1 MILGGNQMKRSQI
14 NQILQS
20 AQAFFTEHQFH
31 LPPWASWTEADW
43 QGQGEAC
50 REVIDCQ
57 LGWDITDFGSGDFAQ
72 RGLTLFTVRNGKAG
86 SSYGKTYA
94 EKIMV
99 VDDGQETPLHFHFQ
113 KAEDIINRG
122 GGKLLLQLWNS
133 EGQGEKADTPVSVSI
148 DGVRR
153 TLAAGGVVSL
163 APGESICL
171 TRGLYHRFWGEGK
184 VLVGEV
190 SQVNDDFSDNRFYE
204 AVGRFPSIDEDEAPW
219 RLLVSDY
226 AEKIR

>member
-1 MILGGNQMKRSQI
+1 MKRSQI

-20 AQAFFTEHQFH
+20 AQAFFTQHQFH

-43 QGQGEAC
+43 QGQGDAC

-57 LGWDITDFGSGDFAQ
+57 LGWDITDFGSGDFAK

-86 SSYGKTYA
+86 SSFGKTYA

-133 EGQGEKADTPVSVSI
+133 DGQGEKADTPVSVSI

-153 TLAAGGVVSL
+153 TLEAGAVVSL

-204 AVGRFPSIDEDEAPW
+204 DVGRFPSVDEDEVPW

>member
-1 MILGGNQMKRSQI
+1 MKRSQI

-20 AQAFFTEHQFH
+20 AQAFFTLHQFH

-43 QGQGEAC
+43 QGRGDVC

-57 LGWDITDFGSGDFAQ
+57 LGWDITDFGSGDFAK

-122 GGKLLLQLWNS
+122 GGKLMLQLWNS
-133 EGQGEKADTPVSVSI
+133 DGQGEKADTPVSVSI

-153 TLAAGGVVSL
+153 TLEAGGVVSL

-184 VLVGEV
+184 VLAGEV

-204 AVGRFPSIDEDEAPW
+204 EVGRFPSIDEDEAPW

-226 AEKIR
+226 AGKVR

>member
-1 MILGGNQMKRSQI
+1 MKRSQI

-50 REVIDCQ
+50 REVVDCQ

-99 VDDGQETPLHFHFQ
+99 VDDGQETPLHFHCQ

>member
-1 MILGGNQMKRSQI
+1 MKRSQI

-20 AQAFFTEHQFH
+20 AQAFFTQHQFH

-43 QGQGEAC
+43 QGQGDAC

-57 LGWDITDFGSGDFAQ
+57 LGWDITDFGSGDFAK

-86 SSYGKTYA
+86 SSFGKTYA

-133 EGQGEKADTPVSVSI
+133 DGQGEKADTPVSVSI

-153 TLAAGGVVSL
+153 TLEAGAVVSL

-204 AVGRFPSIDEDEAPW
+204 DVGRFPSVDEDEAPW

>member
-1 MILGGNQMKRSQI
+1 MKRSQI

-20 AQAFFTEHQFH
+20 AQAFFTQHQFH

-43 QGQGEAC
+43 QGQGDAC

-133 EGQGEKADTPVSVSI
+133 DGQGEKADTPVSVSI

-153 TLAAGGVVSL
+153 TLEAGAVVSL

-204 AVGRFPSIDEDEAPW
+204 DVGRFPSIDEDEAPW

>member
-1 MILGGNQMKRSQI
+1 MKRSQI

-43 QGQGEAC
+43 QGQGDAC

-57 LGWDITDFGSGDFAQ
+57 LGWDITDFGSGDFAK

-133 EGQGEKADTPVSVSI
+133 DGQGEKADTPVSVSI

-153 TLAAGGVVSL
+153 TLEAGAVVSL

-204 AVGRFPSIDEDEAPW
+204 DVGRFPSIDEDEAPW

>member
-1 MILGGNQMKRSQI
+1 MKRSQI

-20 AQAFFTEHQFH
+20 AQAFFTQHQFH

-43 QGQGEAC
+43 QGQGDAC

-57 LGWDITDFGSGDFAQ
+57 LGWDITDFGSGDFAK

-133 EGQGEKADTPVSVSI
+133 DGQGEKADTPVSVSI

-153 TLAAGGVVSL
+153 TLEAGAVVSL

>member
-1 MILGGNQMKRSQI
+1 MKRSQI

-20 AQAFFTEHQFH
+20 AQAFFTQHQFH

-43 QGQGEAC
+43 QGQGDAC

-57 LGWDITDFGSGDFAQ
+57 LGWDITDFGSGDFAK

-133 EGQGEKADTPVSVSI
+133 DGQGEKADTSVSVSI

-153 TLAAGGVVSL
+153 TLEAGGVVSL

-204 AVGRFPSIDEDEAPW
+204 EVGRFPSIDEDEAPW

-226 AEKIR
+226 AGKVR

>member
-1 MILGGNQMKRSQI
+1 MKRSQI

-43 QGQGEAC
+43 QGQGDAC

-57 LGWDITDFGSGDFAQ
+57 LGWDITDFGSGDFAK

-86 SSYGKTYA
+86 SSFGKTYA

-133 EGQGEKADTPVSVSI
+133 DGQGEKADTSVSVSI

-153 TLAAGGVVSL
+153 TLEAGGVVSL

-204 AVGRFPSIDEDEAPW
+204 DVGRFPSIDEDEAPW

>member
-1 MILGGNQMKRSQI
+1 MKRSQI

-204 AVGRFPSIDEDEAPW
+204 DVGRFPSIDEDEAPW

>member
-1 MILGGNQMKRSQI
+1 MKRSQI

-20 AQAFFTEHQFH
+20 AQAFFTQHQFH

-50 REVIDCQ
+50 REVVDCQ
-57 LGWDITDFGSGDFAQ
+57 LGWDITDFGSGDFAK

-133 EGQGEKADTPVSVSI
+133 DGQGEKADTSVSVSI

-153 TLAAGGVVSL
+153 TLEAGGVVSL

>member
-1 MILGGNQMKRSQI
+1 MKRSQI

-20 AQAFFTEHQFH
+20 AQAFFTQHQFH

-57 LGWDITDFGSGDFAQ
+57 LGWDITDFGSGDFAK

-133 EGQGEKADTPVSVSI
+133 DGQGEKADTPVSVSI

-153 TLAAGGVVSL
+153 TLEAGAVVSL

-204 AVGRFPSIDEDEAPW
+204 DVGRFPSIDEDEAPW

>member
-1 MILGGNQMKRSQI
+1 MKRSQI

-20 AQAFFTEHQFH
+20 AQAFFTQHQFH
-31 LPPWASWTEADW
+31 LPHWASWAEADW
-43 QGQGEAC
+43 KGQGEAC

-57 LGWDITDFGSGDFAQ
+57 LGWDITDFGSGDFSR

-133 EGQGEKADTPVSVSI
+133 DGQGEKADTSVSVSI

-153 TLAAGGVVSL
+153 TLEAGGVVSL

-204 AVGRFPSIDEDEAPW
+204 DVGRFPSVDEDEAPW

>member
-1 MILGGNQMKRSQI
+1 MKRSQI

-43 QGQGEAC
+43 QGQGDAC

-57 LGWDITDFGSGDFAQ
+57 LGWDITDFGSGDFAK

>member
-1 MILGGNQMKRSQI
+1 MKRSQI

-20 AQAFFTEHQFH
+20 AQAFFTQHQFH

-57 LGWDITDFGSGDFAQ
+57 LGWDITDFGSGDFAK

>member
-1 MILGGNQMKRSQI
+1 MKRSQI

-20 AQAFFTEHQFH
+20 AQAFFTQHQFH

-43 QGQGEAC
+43 QGQGDAC

-57 LGWDITDFGSGDFAQ
+57 LGWDITDFGSGDFAK

-86 SSYGKTYA
+86 SSFGKTYA

-133 EGQGEKADTPVSVSI
+133 DGQGEKADTPVSVSI

-153 TLAAGGVVSL
+153 TLEAGAIVSL

-204 AVGRFPSIDEDEAPW
+204 EVGRFPSIDEDEAPW

-226 AEKIR
+226 AGKVR

>member
-1 MILGGNQMKRSQI
+1 MKRSQI

-20 AQAFFTEHQFH
+20 AQAFFTQHQFH

-43 QGQGEAC
+43 QGQGDAC

-57 LGWDITDFGSGDFAQ
+57 LGWDITDFGSGDFAK

-133 EGQGEKADTPVSVSI
+133 DGQGEKADTPVSVSI

-153 TLAAGGVVSL
+153 TLEAGALVSL

-204 AVGRFPSIDEDEAPW
+204 DVGRFPSVDEDEAPW

-226 AEKIR
+226 AERIR

>member
-1 MILGGNQMKRSQI
+1 MKRSQI

-20 AQAFFTEHQFH
+20 AQAFFTQHQFH

-50 REVIDCQ
+50 REVVDCQ

-133 EGQGEKADTPVSVSI
+133 DGQGEKADTPVSVSI

-153 TLAAGGVVSL
+153 TLEAGAVVSL

>member
-1 MILGGNQMKRSQI
+1 MKRSQI

-20 AQAFFTEHQFH
+20 AQAFFTQHQFH

-43 QGQGEAC
+43 QGQGDAC

-57 LGWDITDFGSGDFAQ
+57 LGWDITDFGSGNFSR

-133 EGQGEKADTPVSVSI
+133 DGQGEKADTSVSVSI

-153 TLAAGGVVSL
+153 TLEAGGVVSL

>member
-1 MILGGNQMKRSQI
+1 MKRSQI

-20 AQAFFTEHQFH
+20 AQAFFTQHQFH

-43 QGQGEAC
+43 QGQGDAC

-57 LGWDITDFGSGDFAQ
+57 LGWDITDFGSGDFAK

-133 EGQGEKADTPVSVSI
+133 DGQGEKADTPVSVSI

-153 TLAAGGVVSL
+153 TLEAGAVVSL

-204 AVGRFPSIDEDEAPW
+204 DVGRFPSVDEDEAPW

>member
-1 MILGGNQMKRSQI
+1 MKRSQI

-20 AQAFFTEHQFH
+20 AQAFFTQHQFH

-43 QGQGEAC
+43 QGQGDAC

-57 LGWDITDFGSGDFAQ
+57 LGWDITDFGSGDFAK

-133 EGQGEKADTPVSVSI
+133 DGQGEKADTPVSVSI

-153 TLAAGGVVSL
+153 TLEAGAIVSL

-204 AVGRFPSIDEDEAPW
+204 EVGRFPSIDEDEAPW

-226 AEKIR
+226 AGKVR

>member
-1 MILGGNQMKRSQI
+1 MKRSQI

-20 AQAFFTEHQFH
+20 AQAFFTQHQFH

-43 QGQGEAC
+43 QGQGDAC

-57 LGWDITDFGSGDFAQ
+57 LGWDITDFGSGDFAK

-86 SSYGKTYA
+86 SSFGKTYA

-133 EGQGEKADTPVSVSI
+133 DGQGEKADTPVSVSI

-153 TLAAGGVVSL
+153 TLEAGAVVSL

>member
-1 MILGGNQMKRSQI
+1 MKRSQI

-50 REVIDCQ
+50 REVVDCQ

>member
-1 MILGGNQMKRSQI
+1 MKRSQI

-20 AQAFFTEHQFH
+20 AQAFFTQHQFH

-43 QGQGEAC
+43 QGQGDAC

-57 LGWDITDFGSGDFAQ
+57 LGWDITDFGSGDFAK

-204 AVGRFPSIDEDEAPW
+204 DVGRFPSIDEDEAPW

>member
-1 MILGGNQMKRSQI
+1 MKRSQI

-57 LGWDITDFGSGDFAQ
+57 LGWDITDFGSGDFAK

-86 SSYGKTYA
+86 SSFGKTYA

-133 EGQGEKADTPVSVSI
+133 DGQGEKADTPVSVSI

-153 TLAAGGVVSL
+153 TLEAGAVVSL

>member
-1 MILGGNQMKRSQI
+1 MKRSQI

-50 REVIDCQ
+50 REVVDCQ

-86 SSYGKTYA
+86 GSYGKTYA

-133 EGQGEKADTPVSVSI
+133 DGQGEKADTPVSVSI

>member
-1 MILGGNQMKRSQI
+1 MKRSQI

-20 AQAFFTEHQFH
+20 AQAFFTQHQFH

-43 QGQGEAC
+43 QGQGDAC

-57 LGWDITDFGSGDFAQ
+57 LGWDITDFGSGDFSR

-133 EGQGEKADTPVSVSI
+133 DGQGEKADTSVSVSI

-153 TLAAGGVVSL
+153 TLEAGGVVSL

-204 AVGRFPSIDEDEAPW
+204 DVGRFPSIDEDEAPW